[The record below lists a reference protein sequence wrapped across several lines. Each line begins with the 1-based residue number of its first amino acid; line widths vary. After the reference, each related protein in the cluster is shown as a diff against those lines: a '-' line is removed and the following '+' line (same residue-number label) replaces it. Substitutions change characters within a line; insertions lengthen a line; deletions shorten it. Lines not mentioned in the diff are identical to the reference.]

1 MGRGNTMIRT
11 TLIEAA
17 QVLVRGTIGKKRRK
31 SVSAKLYSV
40 PKKDS
45 LNRKCDLIVLY
56 SKLFFYL
63 ITPRHEPVNLLWM
76 LNDINLRHYLQYVI
90 IMA

>member
-17 QVLVRGTIGKKRRK
+17 QVFVRGTIGKKRRK

-40 PKKDS
+40 PKKD
-45 LNRKCDLIVLY
+45 D
-56 SKLFFYL
+56 
-63 ITPRHEPVNLLWM
+63 
-76 LNDINLRHYLQYVI
+76 
-90 IMA
+90 

>member
-17 QVLVRGTIGKKRRK
+17 QVLVRGIIGKKRRK

-40 PKKDS
+40 PKKD
-45 LNRKCDLIVLY
+45 D
-56 SKLFFYL
+56 
-63 ITPRHEPVNLLWM
+63 
-76 LNDINLRHYLQYVI
+76 
-90 IMA
+90 